1 MPTFM
6 TIHRS
11 PGLSPEE
18 IAANG
23 PLVAESE
30 YATFRHL
37 YVDLYGGYL
46 VSIYEATDQDAV
58 EQEFERVG
66 FPWDEIHEVH
76 VDLGCRQP
84 HPRCCVHGLCHV
96 AHQLANPLVD
106 PFDSRSTLFEARI
119 GVTEYI
125 KLCHTNCLLIE
136 AITCKI

>member
-46 VSIYEATDQDAV
+46 VSIYEATNQEAV

-76 VDLGCRQP
+76 VDLDAAA
-84 HPRCCVHGLCHV
+84 LN
-96 AHQLANPLVD
+96 A
-106 PFDSRSTLFEARI
+106 
-119 GVTEYI
+119 
-125 KLCHTNCLLIE
+125 
-136 AITCKI
+136 AIAQGSPQ

>member
-46 VSIYEATDQDAV
+46 VSIYEATDQEAV

-66 FPWDEIHEVH
+66 FPFDSIHEI
-76 VDLGCRQP
+76 DYALSASE
-84 HPRCCVHGLCHV
+84 LTEM
-96 AHQLANPLVD
+96 LA
-106 PFDSRSTLFEARI
+106 R
-119 GVTEYI
+119 G
-125 KLCHTNCLLIE
+125 
-136 AITCKI
+136 

>member
-23 PLVAESE
+23 PLVAESVH
-30 YATFRHL
+30 ATFRHL
-37 YVDLYGGYL
+37 YVSLYSGCL
-46 VSIYEATDQDAV
+46 VSVYEAASQDDV

-76 VDLGCRQP
+76 VDMDDTALKAA
-84 HPRCCVHGLCHV
+84 V
-96 AHQLANPLVD
+96 AQA
-106 PFDSRSTLFEARI
+106 
-119 GVTEYI
+119 GGQ
-125 KLCHTNCLLIE
+125 
-136 AITCKI
+136 